1 MEMHAARIVT
11 RIAYRYKSEAHGFTA
26 KGSQQHFPARPR
38 RKKPEEAPLRNAW

>member
-26 KGSQQHFPARPR
+26 KRSQQHFPKPR
-38 RKKPEEAPLRNAW
+38 RNKTEEASPNAW